1 MDSDPPLPSP
11 PRLNRK
17 TKVAADFRGT
27 RSSFPY
33 ISSASSKSNLDR
45 FLGSSGT
52 LSSDP
57 PLFSSDD
64 FQSSAL
70 ENYDTNT
77 TANTQANLSEEPIGR
92 KRRYRGTWWGQKLG
106 GELQPKMHKRT
117 KRTGFKNKRNIDSGV
132 WLGSADTVDDG
143 DESAAVF
150 TCGSDDSAFCEG
162 AGLPTGRREG
172 ASAATTVRAS
182 ASRIF
187 PLPGMVH
194 KARDESDKIQTAKNR
209 SIESEAHTKAR
220 QIINT
225 CLDDGDDRVDLSY
238 LNMRT
243 IPSHIL
249 PPLAQLTKQPT
260 VLEHG
265 VSAQM
270 FSPLEP
276 SLQLYLTRNLLTN
289 VPKEVFDL
297 WNIRFLSLR
306 QNKLT
311 EIPGAIRKLTL
322 LQELNVGGN
331 KLRYL
336 PWEILGLMQ
345 RCGALKNLTLY
356 PNRFIRMDESE
367 IVQWHVDTAAGGI
380 VAIDPNNREADNNAP
395 ATLNCTADAL
405 EEWKPIHVAT
415 SAAEYLDM
423 EGRVIDRRRVTP
435 TNTPSLRDLAL
446 KACSRSPNFSRF
458 LEEDEQSTHLPASG
472 LSSSVPSTSTNTHY
486 QDPIVRL
493 LNFAN
498 EVRQTGEKVCSVCNR
513 SYVMDKVRWIEWWD
527 CKPAESRGLEYG
539 RKPGQTL
546 YPLPFMRRG
555 CSWACAP
562 GTPAEEEA

>member
-11 PRLNRK
+11 PRTRRK
-17 TKVAADFRGT
+17 IKVAGQSTGT
-27 RSSFPY
+27 RASFP
-33 ISSASSKSNLDR
+33 SASSTSGSLDR

-52 LSSDP
+52 PSSDP

-70 ENYDTNT
+70 ENYDTSRENDLE
-77 TANTQANLSEEPIGR
+77 NLPEEPASR

-106 GELQPKMHKRT
+106 NELQPKKNKRT
-117 KRTGFKNKRNIDSGV
+117 KRTGFKSKRNMDSGV
-132 WLGSADTVDDG
+132 WLGTTDTVDDG

-150 TCGSDDSAFCEG
+150 TCGSDDSVFCEEMGLSTGRDRASRRTPQFPG
-162 AGLPTGRREG
+162 AGGSSSGSPVAKG
-172 ASAATTVRAS
+172 
-182 ASRIF
+182 SRS
-187 PLPGMVH
+187 L
-194 KARDESDKIQTAKNR
+194 ESTAH
-209 SIESEAHTKAR
+209 AKAR

-238 LNMRT
+238 LDMGS
-243 IPSHIL
+243 IPSYIL

-260 VLEHG
+260 VPDHG
-265 VSAQM
+265 VSAQI

-276 SLQLYLTRNLLTN
+276 SLQLFLTRNLLTR

-297 WNIRFLSLR
+297 VNIRFLSLR

-336 PWEILGLMQ
+336 PWELLGLMQ
-345 RCGALKNLTLY
+345 GRGALKNLTLH
-356 PNRFIRMDESE
+356 PNRFLRLDQSE
-367 IVQWHVDTAAGGI
+367 IAQWHIDTDAGGI
-380 VAIDPNNREADNNAP
+380 VAIDPNTREAESNAP
-395 ATLNCTADAL
+395 ALPTYKEGVL

-415 SAAEYLDM
+415 STAEYFDV
-423 EGRVIDRRRVTP
+423 EGRAIDRRRISP

-458 LEEDEQSTHLPASG
+458 IEDEQSMASSASG
-472 LSSSVPSTSTNTHY
+472 LSSSIPSDTNTRY

-493 LNFAN
+493 LSFAN
-498 EVRQTGEKVCSVCNR
+498 EVRQTGEKLCSVCSK

-527 CKPAESRGLEYG
+527 CKPAETRGLEHG
-539 RKPGQTL
+539 RKAGQSL

-555 CSWACAP
+555 CSWACSP
-562 GTPAEEEA
+562 SLPAVGEEI

>member
-17 TKVAADFRGT
+17 IRVAAQSSKT
-27 RSSFPY
+27 RPHFPY
-33 ISSASSKSNLDR
+33 GSSTSSKSLNKL
-45 FLGSSGT
+45 LGSSGT
-52 LSSDP
+52 PSSDP

-70 ENYDTNT
+70 ENYDT
-77 TANTQANLSEEPIGR
+77 TAKEDAEDGLPEGPIGR

-106 GELQPKMHKRT
+106 KELQSMQNKRT
-117 KRTGFKNKRNIDSGV
+117 KRMGFKSKRNVDSGV
-132 WLGSADTVDDG
+132 WLGSTDTTDDG

-150 TCGSDDSAFCEG
+150 TCGSDDSVFCEEMG
-162 AGLPTGRREG
+162 VSTGRP
-172 ASAATTVRAS
+172 ASTTRGS
-182 ASRIF
+182 ASRRF
-187 PLPGMVH
+187 PVPETADRPTEGSSKSPVA
-194 KARDESDKIQTAKNR
+194 KGSRSTESTAH
-209 SIESEAHTKAR
+209 AKAR

-225 CLDDGDDRVDLSY
+225 CLDEGDDRVDLSY
-238 LNMRT
+238 LDMGT
-243 IPSHIL
+243 IPPHIL

-265 VSAQM
+265 ASAQI

-276 SLQLYLTRNLLTN
+276 SLQLYLTRNLLTY

-297 WNIRFLSLR
+297 VNIRFLSLR

-336 PWEILGLMQ
+336 PWELLGLMQ
-345 RCGALKNLTLY
+345 EHGVLKNITLY
-356 PNRFIRMDESE
+356 PNRFLRLDQSEVVKWHINTEVGGIIALDPNTRESE
-367 IVQWHVDTAAGGI
+367 NG
-380 VAIDPNNREADNNAP
+380 NAP
-395 ATLNCTADAL
+395 AISSEVL
-405 EEWKPIHVAT
+405 EKWKPIHVAT
-415 SAAEYLDM
+415 SAPEYFDM
-423 EGRVIDRRRVTP
+423 EGRAVDRQRIIP

-446 KACSRSPNFSRF
+446 KACSRSPYFSRF
-458 LEEDEQSTHLPASG
+458 IEDDEIMAPPGSSF
-472 LSSSVPSTSTNTHY
+472 SSSLPSVSNTRY

-493 LNFAN
+493 LSFAN
-498 EVRQTGEKVCSVCNR
+498 EVRQTGEKICSVCGK

-527 CKPAESRGLEYG
+527 CKPAETRGQEHG
-539 RKPGQTL
+539 RKPGQRF

-555 CSWACAP
+555 CSWAC
-562 GTPAEEEA
+562 TPDLPTAEEEV

>member
-11 PRLNRK
+11 PRYSRK
-17 TKVAADFRGT
+17 IKVARESTGT
-27 RSSFPY
+27 RSPFPY
-33 ISSASSKSNLDR
+33 ISSAASKSNLDR

-77 TANTQANLSEEPIGR
+77 TADAQANSSEEATGR

-106 GELQPKMHKRT
+106 SELQPKKNKRT

-132 WLGSADTVDDG
+132 WLGSADTVEDG
-143 DESAAVF
+143 DESAALF
-150 TCGSDDSAFCEG
+150 TCGSDDSVFCEG
-162 AGLPTGRREG
+162 VGLPTGRRD
-172 ASAATTVRAS
+172 AAAATTGRAS
-182 ASRIF
+182 ASRSF
-187 PLPGMVH
+187 PLPGPAH
-194 KARDESDKIQTAKNR
+194 KPRDGSDKSSVAKGNR
-209 SIESEAHTKAR
+209 TIESEAHTKAR

-225 CLDDGDDRVDLSY
+225 CLDDGNDRVDLSY
-238 LNMRT
+238 LDMKT
-243 IPSHIL
+243 VPSHIL
-249 PPLAQLTKQPT
+249 PPLTQLTKQPT

-265 VSAQM
+265 NSIQI

-276 SLQLYLTRNLLTN
+276 SLQLYLTRNSLTY

-311 EIPGAIRKLTL
+311 EIPGAIRKLIL

-336 PWEILGLMQ
+336 PWEIIGLMQ
-345 RCGALKNLTLY
+345 GRGALKNLTLY
-356 PNRFIRMDESE
+356 PNRFLRMDESE
-367 IVQWHVDTAAGGI
+367 IVQWHVNTAVGGI
-380 VAIDPNNREADNNAP
+380 VALDPNTREGEADYNTP
-395 ATLNCTADAL
+395 AIPSSKDDMI

-423 EGRVIDRRRVTP
+423 EGRPMGRRRTTP

-446 KACSRSPNFSRF
+446 KACSRSPNLSRF
-458 LEEDEQSTHLPASG
+458 LEEDEQNTHSPASG
-472 LSSSVPSTSTNTHY
+472 ISSSLPSTSANAHY

-493 LNFAN
+493 LTFAN
-498 EVRQTGEKVCSVCNR
+498 EVRQTGEKVCSVCSR
-513 SYVMDKVRWIEWWD
+513 SRLQFVV
-527 CKPAESRGLEYG
+527 G
-539 RKPGQTL
+539 
-546 YPLPFMRRG
+546 
-555 CSWACAP
+555 
-562 GTPAEEEA
+562 